1 MIALRAV
8 MAQYD
13 LAAYYVP
20 YDAEGRREWISGFM
34 GSNGDAIVTNAA
46 SGDQVSGTESMTRR
60 PIKRIYQF
68 STFNNLFL

>member
-1 MIALRAV
+1 M
-8 MAQYD
+8 MAERG

-20 YDAEGRREWISGFM
+20 YDTEGRREWISGFM